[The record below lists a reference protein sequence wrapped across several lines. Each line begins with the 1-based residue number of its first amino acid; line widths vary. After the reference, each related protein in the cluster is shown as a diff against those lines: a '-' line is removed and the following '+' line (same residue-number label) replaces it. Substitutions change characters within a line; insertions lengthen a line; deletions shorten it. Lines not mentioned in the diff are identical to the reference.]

1 MLHATRTMRRQGGD
15 AVQETY
21 ARGGGRSGAAPDE
34 TGMLTVSAMALL
46 ADEALEA
53 VSTPAGAAPSAVTHA
68 VPVTQVPCAGTEHGA

>member
-1 MLHATRTMRRQGGD
+1 MRRQGGD

-21 ARGGGRSGAAPDE
+21 ARGGGRSGAEPDE

-46 ADEALEA
+46 EGGAPEAA
-53 VSTPAGAAPSAVTHA
+53 NAFTGAAPSAVTHA